1 MGEDVTRRNFLTIA
15 GAAVGGLAVGAVGG
29 YTLIPP
35 KETIVEVPKN
45 IEVEKPVPE
54 WPWAYTRLDVEAV
67 KERAYAAYFEAGC
80 AYGAF
85 EGIMGELKES
95 VGFPFT
101 SVPTKMMIFGKG
113 GALGWGATCGALN
126 GALAAVNLLTSD
138 YGKVGG
144 EIIGEYTET
153 AYPSWKP
160 DETVKTDADLPTSVS
175 GSPLCHVSVT
185 NWCVESGYASGSNER
200 KERCGRLTGEV
211 AGRAAEML
219 NALLDGEFVP
229 AFAIPASTTSCNNC
243 HYDDGSVANVHA
255 KDDCVQ
261 CHGETH

>member
-1 MGEDVTRRNFLTIA
+1 MSMA
-15 GAAVGGLAVGAVGG
+15 GVAVGGLAVGAIGG
-29 YTLIPP
+29 YSLIPP
-35 KETIVEVPKN
+35 KETIVEVQK
-45 IEVEKPVPE
+45 EVEMPVPD

-67 KERAYAAYFEAGC
+67 KNRAYAAYFESGC

-85 EGIMGELKES
+85 EGIMGELREN

-101 SVPTKMMIFGKG
+101 SVPSKMMIFGKG

-126 GALAAVNLLTSD
+126 GALAAVNLVTSD
-138 YGKVGG
+138 YGNVGG

-160 DETVKTDADLPTSVS
+160 AETVKTDIDLPTSVS

-219 NALLDGEFVP
+219 NALLDGAFVP
-229 AFAIPASTTSCNNC
+229 AFQIPASTTSCNNC
-243 HYDDGSVANVHA
+243 HYDDGTVANVHA

-261 CHGETH
+261 CHGEVH

>member
-35 KETIVEVPKN
+35 KETIVEVPRDV
-45 IEVEKPVPE
+45 EVEMPVPE
-54 WPWAYTRLDVEAV
+54 WPWAYPRFDVEAV
-67 KERAYAAYFEAGC
+67 KVRAYDAYFVSGC

-85 EGIMGELKES
+85 EGILGELREN
-95 VGFPFT
+95 VGFPFNT
-101 SVPTKMMIFGKG
+101 VPSKMMVFGKG
-113 GALGWGATCGALN
+113 GGLGWGTLCGALN
-126 GALAAVNLLTSD
+126 GALAAVNLLTSE
-138 YGKVGG
+138 YGAVGG

-153 AYPSWKP
+153 AYPTWKP
-160 DETVKTDADLPTSVS
+160 DETVKTDADLPTSVA

-185 NWCVESGYASGSNER
+185 KWCEESGFASGSIER

-211 AGRAAEML
+211 AGRSAEML
-219 NALLDGEFVP
+219 NTLLDGAFVP
-229 AFAIPASTTSCNNC
+229 VFQIPESTTTCNNC
-243 HYDDGSVANVHA
+243 HYDTGSVANVHA
-255 KDDCVQ
+255 ISDCVQ

>member
-1 MGEDVTRRNFLTIA
+1 MGENVTRRDFMSMA
-15 GAAVGGLAVGAVGG
+15 GAAVGGLAIGAIGG

-35 KETIVEVPKN
+35 KETIVEVPRDV
-45 IEVEKPVPE
+45 EVEKPVPE
-54 WPWAYTRLDVEAV
+54 WPWPYTRLDVEAV
-67 KERAYAAYFEAGC
+67 KERAYNAYFEAGC

-85 EGIMGELKES
+85 EGIMGELREN

-101 SVPTKMMIFGKG
+101 SVPTKMMVFGKG
-113 GALGWGATCGALN
+113 GGLGWGTICGALN
-126 GALAAVNLLTSD
+126 GALAAVNLVTSD

-160 DETVKTDADLPTSVS
+160 DETVKTDAVLQTSVS

-185 NWCVESGYASGSNER
+185 KWCEESGFASGSNER

-219 NALLDGEFVP
+219 NALLDGGFVP
-229 AFAIPASTTSCNNC
+229 VFQIPESTTTCNNC
-243 HYDDGSVANVHA
+243 HYDDGVVANVHA
-255 KDDCVQ
+255 KSGCVQ